1 MIRLQGWYSKDPK
14 QTLRGLWKKE
24 RAFSTDMLTSHKS
37 GKNRSQ
43 HKYDLRNA
51 LVQIRE
57 KVKAP
62 GHKESSLFPLKF
74 GICQII
80 ALLGSVPL
88 TPCQTRQESSSSGN
102 DWQVQ
107 QRNSFESQMR

>member
-1 MIRLQGWYSKDPK
+1 
-14 QTLRGLWKKE
+14 
-24 RAFSTDMLTSHKS
+24 MLTSHKS
-37 GKNRSQ
+37 GKNWSQ

-51 LVQIRE
+51 LIEITQ

-62 GHKESSLFPLKF
+62 GHRESNFFPLKF
-74 GICQII
+74 GIRQII

-88 TPCQTRQESSSSGN
+88 TPCQTRQESSSSGS
-102 DWQVQ
+102 DWQGQ